1 MPAPLCVSGGERRRR
16 GALSGT
22 RPLLVPGCSAAV
34 AAARH
39 ACQLRQGAE
48 RRAGLPA
55 ADDDRHADVT
65 VPPGVGCAARSLP
78 IGYPFHPPPPPPLAV
93 LTGHPPRP
101 LRAASGDDP
110 PAADTLVSSLLTS
123 GDSLVVETAPPG
135 APAAAAAPTA
145 AAAAA
150 APAAPAD
157 APLVMDVDAE
167 ESPPAVAAVAAAP
180 AAAAAAAAAAS
191 PPAPPRGSPAAAPS
205 PPSSDSLAAFGSM
218 TRRVV
223 PDDNSCLFTA
233 VAYVATGGRVSPPE
247 LRLITATA
255 VSAAPDT
262 YTAAVLGRP
271 PLAYVDWIVKAD
283 TWGGAIELAVLAGHF
298 KMELAS
304 ADIQSGRLDVFGE
317 GAGYATRAYLLYDG
331 IHYDAIAL
339 SLDGG
344 GGGRDSDV
352 TQFPARDEVAARKVL
367 ELAATARAA
376 HQFTDV
382 ASFAL
387 ICRDCNE
394 VLAGEA
400 AAQAHASSTLHT
412 NFEEITG

>member
-1 MPAPLCVSGGERRRR
+1 MTAMRLRLRSPTGTHTLKADGDWPLRRLQEMVADLA
-16 GALSGT
+16 G
-22 RPLLVPGCSAAV
+22 VPVG
-34 AAARH
+34 
-39 ACQLRQGAE
+39 RQ
-48 RRAGLPA
+48 RL
-55 ADDDRHADVT
+55 
-65 VPPGVGCAARSLP
+65 
-78 IGYPFHPPPPPPLAV
+78 

-101 LRAASGDDP
+101 LRASAGADDP
-110 PAADTLVSSLLTS
+110 PPADVLVSTLLSS
-123 GDSLVVETAPPG
+123 GDSLVVETAPPSTAG
-135 APAAAAAPTA
+135 APAPAAAAAAPTA
-145 AAAAA
+145 APAA
-150 APAAPAD
+150 APAVPAD
-157 APLVMDVDAE
+157 APLVMDVDAA
-167 ESPPAVAAVAAAP
+167 SPPRAPAPASVAAAVAAAAVVP
-180 AAAAAAAAAAS
+180 ALPPPPRSPSAAAL
-191 PPAPPRGSPAAAPS
+191 PPA
-205 PPSSDSLAAFGSM
+205 SDSLAAFGSM

-283 TWGGAIELAVLAGHF
+283 TWGGAIELAVLAAHF
-298 KMELAS
+298 QMELAS

-317 GAGYATRAYLLYDG
+317 GAGYPTRAYLLYDG
-331 IHYDAIAL
+331 IHYDAVAL

-344 GGGRDSDV
+344 GGGRESDV
-352 TQFPARDEVAARKVL
+352 TQFPANDEVAARKVL

-400 AAQAHASSTLHT
+400 AAQAHAGSTSHT

>member
-1 MPAPLCVSGGERRRR
+1 M
-16 GALSGT
+16 
-22 RPLLVPGCSAAV
+22 
-34 AAARH
+34 
-39 ACQLRQGAE
+39 
-48 RRAGLPA
+48 
-55 ADDDRHADVT
+55 
-65 VPPGVGCAARSLP
+65 
-78 IGYPFHPPPPPPLAV
+78 

-101 LRAASGDDP
+101 LRASAGADDP
-110 PAADTLVSSLLTS
+110 PPADVLVSTLLSS
-123 GDSLVVETAPPG
+123 GDSLVVETAPPSTAG
-135 APAAAAAPTA
+135 APAPAAAAAAPTA
-145 AAAAA
+145 APAA
-150 APAAPAD
+150 APAVPAD
-157 APLVMDVDAE
+157 APLVMDVDAA
-167 ESPPAVAAVAAAP
+167 SPPRAPAPASVAAAVAAAAVAP
-180 AAAAAAAAAAS
+180 ALPPPPRSPSAAAL
-191 PPAPPRGSPAAAPS
+191 PPA
-205 PPSSDSLAAFGSM
+205 SDSLAAFGSM

-283 TWGGAIELAVLAGHF
+283 TWGGAIELAVLAAHF
-298 KMELAS
+298 QMELAS

-317 GAGYATRAYLLYDG
+317 GAGYPTRAYLLYDG
-331 IHYDAIAL
+331 IHYDAVAL

-344 GGGRDSDV
+344 GGGRESDV
-352 TQFPARDEVAARKVL
+352 TQFPANDEVAARKVL

-400 AAQAHASSTLHT
+400 AAQAHAGSTSHT